1 MADDG
6 FPADGREESATQQ
19 QNFPPPGGVPPQPGM
34 YPPPGAYPGPGP
46 GSAYAGVPVGAPPVA
61 PGRPGP
67 ALLSAADLLPAA
79 RDGLLALAAAFVMAL
94 LAVVL
99 VVLVGFNGSN
109 VHVGFGDYFSTALWL
124 TASSLGAPLSG
135 SISESMNLGSDT
147 SGLASGNLSFAMSL
161 SLRLTVWLLTII
173 VLLLTY
179 RFARQR
185 EREAPSFSLG
195 QVVARAA
202 LPAVAVSAALL
213 ILALVTRRSD
223 PFGAMGYLNGS
234 TGGTAGLQ
242 GASGSLGI
250 DTPLVF
256 LGPLLLVFALALLAR
271 LGVWIHLMS
280 ADPHAMRMRTQFGR
294 WTPSFRVA
302 WLQMRVIGTLVA
314 VGIWVYL
321 AYEVI
326 SQHEL
331 SHGGVA
337 ALLAGLFLLPNFA
350 VYGTFMGF
358 GVTLY
363 ASVTGLGALFS
374 GIAATDTSG
383 SGSDGGVPTNTGA
396 SVGLFG
402 SDRPWGVWL
411 LLLAVLIGTLA
422 PAVLARR
429 GGRFAVNP
437 ADYRSNG
444 AWRSVLLG
452 IVTAL
457 VVTLLGALSLSVG
470 VGMGGGTATSVDGLS
485 VTEAFGP
492 SLLGAIGL
500 TALWFLLSY
509 MAVSLALQNA
519 PATAGPNL
527 YQGPYHQDPYQQ
539 PVQPTQPLPQ
549 RNPGPR
555 PKYVIP
561 LVVVLVLAVCG
572 AVGYHLFVGKSLSG
586 PEAVAT
592 SYFQDIEAGDAADAS
607 ALAVG
612 PYPDTPVV
620 SAATLANAAD
630 RPSDFSIV
638 SSTPASSTAASGYAT
653 EGVTGTNLTFV
664 VVKYVVDGST
674 ITDTYVAEQDS
685 TTSKWLLFDPYQELS
700 VSGGW
705 SSTATVDGVSFDASS
720 PVDVFPGAHVVSD
733 PSSPDFS
740 STSTIAY
747 PADQSAGGS
756 NGLPDVT
763 MASLAQVTLPE
774 PTLSAAG
781 QSAAQA
787 AYSTALTAC
796 ASQADTGYSVC
807 GIDDTYDYFTCNS
820 VAWTITT
827 VGTAQVDLT
836 DASGD
841 GSFDLTAS
849 GSVASES
856 GDYTDYS
863 GTDQT
868 FSNQTTDLQD
878 SSGTIVFN
886 SDGTATVTLS
896 S

>member
-1 MADDG
+1 MADNGVPSED
-6 FPADGREESATQQ
+6 REESATQQ
-19 QNFPPPGGVPPQPGM
+19 LNFPPPGGIPPQSGM
-34 YPPPGAYPGPGP
+34 YPPPGAYPAPG
-46 GSAYAGVPVGAPPVA
+46 GAYAGVP
-61 PGRPGP
+61 GRSGP
-67 ALLSAADLLPAA
+67 ALLNAAELLPAA

-94 LAVVL
+94 IAIVL

-135 SISESMNLGSDT
+135 TISESMNLGSGT
-147 SGLASGNLSFAMSL
+147 SGLASGDLSFAMSL

-173 VLLLTY
+173 VLLLSY

-185 EREAPSFSLG
+185 EREAPSSSLG

-202 LPAVAVSAALL
+202 LPAVAVSVALL

-223 PFGAMGYLNGS
+223 PFGATGYLNGS
-234 TGGTAGLQ
+234 TGNTDGLQ

-250 DTPLVF
+250 DAPLVL

-280 ADPHAMRMRTQFGR
+280 ADPHAMRLRTQLAR
-294 WTPSFRVA
+294 WTPSLRVA

-326 SQHEL
+326 AQHEL

-383 SGSDGGVPTNTGA
+383 GGGAPTNTGA

-402 SDRPWGVWL
+402 GDRPSGVWL

-422 PAVLARR
+422 PAVLAKRGGR
-429 GGRFAVNP
+429 GGRFAVNR
-437 ADYRSNG
+437 ADYTPDG

-470 VGMGGGTATSVDGLS
+470 VGMGGTGTSVDSLS

-509 MAVSLALQNA
+509 MGVSLALQNS
-519 PATAGPNL
+519 PSISDPNL
-527 YQGPYHQDPYQQ
+527 YQGPHQ
-539 PVQPTQPLPQ
+539 TS
-549 RNPGPR
+549 GPR
-555 PKYVIP
+555 PKFVIP

-586 PEAVAT
+586 PEAVAA
-592 SYFQDIEAGDAADAS
+592 SYFQDLEAGDASGAA
-607 ALAVG
+607 ALAAG
-612 PYPDTPVV
+612 PYQATPVV
-620 SAATLANAAD
+620 DAATLANAAD
-630 RPSDFSIV
+630 RPSDFTIV
-638 SSTPASSTAASGYAT
+638 SSTPVSSAASSGFAT
-653 EGVTGTNLTFV
+653 EGTTGTNFTYV
-664 VVKYVVDGST
+664 VVKYVVHGST
-674 ITDTYVAEQDS
+674 LTDTYVAEQDS
-685 TTSKWLLFDPYQELS
+685 TTSKWSLIDPYQELS

-740 STSTIAY
+740 SASTVAY
-747 PADQSAGGS
+747 PTDQSAGGS
-756 NGLPDVT
+756 SGSPDMTV
-763 MASLAQVTLPE
+763 ASLTQVTLPE

-787 AYSTALTAC
+787 AYSTALNQC

-807 GIDDTYDYFTCNS
+807 GMDDTYDYFTCNN
-820 VAWTITT
+820 VTWAITT
-827 VGTAQVDLT
+827 VGTVQVDPT
-836 DASGD
+836 DESGD

-863 GTDQT
+863 GNDQT
-868 FSNQTTDLQD
+868 FSNQTTNLED

-886 SDGTATVTLS
+886 SDGTATVDLS
-896 S
+896 N

>member
-6 FPADGREESATQQ
+6 FPAEDREESATRE
-19 QNFPPPGGVPPQPGM
+19 QNFPPPGGIPLQPGM
-34 YPPPGAYPGPGP
+34 YPPPGAYPGPG
-46 GSAYAGVPVGAPPVA
+46 GAYAGVPGS
-61 PGRPGP
+61 RPGP

-79 RDGLLALAAAFVMAL
+79 RDGLLALAAAFVTAL
-94 LAVVL
+94 IAVVL

-124 TASSLGAPLSG
+124 TASSLGAPLTG

-161 SLRLTVWLLTII
+161 GLRLTVWLLTII

-195 QVVARAA
+195 QVAARAA
-202 LPAVAVSAALL
+202 LPAVAVSVALL

-223 PFGAMGYLNGS
+223 PFGAMGYLSGS
-234 TGGTAGLQ
+234 TGNTIGLQ
-242 GASGSLGI
+242 NASGSLGI
-250 DTPLVF
+250 DAPLVF

-280 ADPHAMRMRTQFGR
+280 ADPHAMRMRTQLNR

-321 AYEVI
+321 AYTLV

-383 SGSDGGVPTNTGA
+383 SGSGGGTPTNTGA

-402 SDRPWGVWL
+402 GDRPWGVWL

-437 ADYRSNG
+437 ADYRSDG

-452 IVTAL
+452 VVTAL

-470 VGMGGGTATSVDGLS
+470 AGMGGGTGTSVDSLS

-509 MAVSLALQNA
+509 MAVSLALQNSPAVAA
-519 PATAGPNL
+519 PNP
-527 YQGPYHQDPYQQ
+527 YQGPHQ
-539 PVQPTQPLPQ
+539 TS
-549 RNPGPR
+549 GPR

-561 LVVVLVLAVCG
+561 LVVVLVVAVCG
-572 AVGYHLFVGKSLSG
+572 VVGYHLFVGKSLSG
-586 PEAVAT
+586 PEAAVT

-630 RPSDFSIV
+630 RPSGFSIV
-638 SSTPASSTAASGYAT
+638 SSTPASSTAASSYAT

-664 VVKYVVDGST
+664 VVKYVVDSST
-674 ITDTYVAEQDS
+674 ITDTYLAEQDS
-685 TTSKWLLFDPYQELS
+685 TTSKWSLFDPYQELS

-747 PADQSAGGS
+747 PTDQSAGGS

-787 AYSTALTAC
+787 AYSTALNQC

-807 GIDDTYDYFTCNS
+807 GIDDTYNYFTCNS
-820 VAWTITT
+820 VTWTITT
-827 VGTAQVDLT
+827 VGTVQVDLT
-836 DASGD
+836 DQSGD

-856 GDYTDYS
+856 GDYTDYT

-868 FSNQTTDLQD
+868 FSNQTTDLED

-886 SDGTATVTLS
+886 SDGTATVSLS
-896 S
+896 N